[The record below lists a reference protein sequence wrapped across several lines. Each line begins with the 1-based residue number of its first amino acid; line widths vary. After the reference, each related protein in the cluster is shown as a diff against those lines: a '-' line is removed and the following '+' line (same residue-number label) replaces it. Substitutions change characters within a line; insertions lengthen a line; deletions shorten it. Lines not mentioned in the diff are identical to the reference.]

1 MERVRSCSCQRRVD
15 RQYYQRVAAVGGGTR
30 EGVLSGRGGS
40 VERRSSSECEVGC
53 DRVGLNVL
61 AAHGTQLRRY
71 VDSA

>member
-1 MERVRSCSCQRRVD
+1 MGED
-15 RQYYQRVAAVGGGTR
+15 TH

-40 VERRSSSECEVGC
+40 GERRSSSESEVDF
-53 DRVGLNVL
+53 DRVESKIL

>member
-1 MERVRSCSCQRRVD
+1 M
-15 RQYYQRVAAVGGGTR
+15 VGGDTH

-40 VERRSSSECEVGC
+40 GEWRSGGESEVEC
-53 DRVGLNVL
+53 DRIELNDL

>member
-1 MERVRSCSCQRRVD
+1 MKKVRSCCCQRRVD
-15 RQYYQRVAAVGGGTR
+15 RQYDQRVVAVGEDTR
-30 EGVLSGRGGS
+30 EGVLSERGGS
-40 VERRSSSECEVGC
+40 GERRSSSDSEVGC

>member
-1 MERVRSCSCQRRVD
+1 M
-15 RQYYQRVAAVGGGTR
+15 R

-40 VERRSSSECEVGC
+40 GERRSGDESEVEY
-53 DRVGLNVL
+53 DRVELNVL

>member
-1 MERVRSCSCQRRVD
+1 M
-15 RQYYQRVAAVGGGTR
+15 GGGTR

-40 VERRSSSECEVGC
+40 GEQRSSGESGVEC
-53 DRVGLNVL
+53 DRVELSVL

>member
-1 MERVRSCSCQRRVD
+1 MGED
-15 RQYYQRVAAVGGGTR
+15 TH

-40 VERRSSSECEVGC
+40 GERRSDGESEVEC
-53 DRVGLNVL
+53 DRFELNEL